1 MWPVPIMSNPII
13 YTQQE
18 VDTRG
23 SFPVHRLRKDPM
35 ERWDMARKIDSES
48 PETGKTRA
56 KTLAFDGRLFGSAA
70 RDGRIGKIETID
82 PISLYH

>member
-1 MWPVPIMSNPII
+1 MSNPII

-23 SFPVHRLRKDPM
+23 SFPVHWLRKDPM